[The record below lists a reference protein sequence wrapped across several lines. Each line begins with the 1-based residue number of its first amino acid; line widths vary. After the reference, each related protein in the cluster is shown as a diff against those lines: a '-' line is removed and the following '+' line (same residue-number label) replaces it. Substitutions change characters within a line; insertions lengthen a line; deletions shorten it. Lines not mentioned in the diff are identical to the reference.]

1 MKFKYQARTQS
12 GEVKKGEIEATS
24 KVSAIEMLHKSGL
37 YPTSVTVSYTHL
49 DVHIE
54 PVENEVRVRVRVD
67 GILYDTLKIP
77 LGIHLS
83 LIHILPQYEKMF
95 AQEYEISALEQK
107 VETMQTYYEEIRK
120 SYEELEN
127 IGWNIA
133 EQKISAN
140 FMEGPFFKYN
150 MQTYLEGL
158 VTRSGLYLNSV
169 SIEGVSDTY
178 EFKKG
183 EQSGEDRT
191 RAVSYTHLM
200 PQNLLIIF
208 AILLI
213 IGNAPSNHETD
224 CLNSCLLYTS
234 RCV

>member
-1 MKFKYQARTQS
+1 MSNTNFPYA
-12 GEVKKGEIEATS
+12 V
-24 KVSAIEMLHKSGL
+24 VSVFLIVVCIALAYFML
-37 YPTSVTVSYTHL
+37 
-49 DVHIE
+49 
-54 PVENEVRVRVRVD
+54 
-67 GILYDTLKIP
+67 
-77 LGIHLS
+77 
-83 LIHILPQYEKMF
+83 LPQYEKMF

-127 IGWNIA
+127 IGWDIA

-183 EQSGEDRT
+183 EQSGEDLSRFT
-191 RAVSYTHLM
+191 KLS
-200 PQNLLIIF
+200 
-208 AILLI
+208 
-213 IGNAPSNHETD
+213 
-224 CLNSCLLYTS
+224 LNSDLKNVLLLMKKYPNQDILKKFENRNVYVVS
-234 RCV
+234 LFREIS

>member
-1 MKFKYQARTQS
+1 MSNTNFPYA
-12 GEVKKGEIEATS
+12 V
-24 KVSAIEMLHKSGL
+24 VSVFLIVVCIALAYFML
-37 YPTSVTVSYTHL
+37 
-49 DVHIE
+49 
-54 PVENEVRVRVRVD
+54 
-67 GILYDTLKIP
+67 
-77 LGIHLS
+77 
-83 LIHILPQYEKMF
+83 LPQYEKMF

-127 IGWNIA
+127 IGWDIA

-191 RAVSYTHLM
+191 REIGISFDVTGSYDFFRSFLELLDRQALVIKISDIDISKASDEGV
-200 PQNLLIIF
+200 PQ
-208 AILLI
+208 
-213 IGNAPSNHETD
+213 
-224 CLNSCLLYTS
+224 LNFKIKASIPAK
-234 RCV
+234 